1 MLEAFT
7 AGWAGAWA
15 CLTDQG
21 DFLELAT
28 LPNKA
33 LLSTC
38 RVLEESQGAAK
49 LHALSDLLKCRPRR
63 LIIY

>member
-1 MLEAFT
+1 
-7 AGWAGAWA
+7 
-15 CLTDQG
+15 LTDQG